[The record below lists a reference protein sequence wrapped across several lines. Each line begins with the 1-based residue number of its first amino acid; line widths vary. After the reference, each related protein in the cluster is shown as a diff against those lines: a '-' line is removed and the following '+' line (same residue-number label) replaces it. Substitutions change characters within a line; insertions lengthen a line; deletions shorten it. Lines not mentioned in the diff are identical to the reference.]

1 MRNIIYIVFFMGAA
15 LHAQTKMDTAESATL
30 KAKVKAKASTIN
42 TLLSDFT
49 QYKHLGFLSN
59 DIITSGKLSFKSP
72 SMVKWEYITPYKYA
86 VLFKNETLFINNE
99 GKKSNIDIGSNKMF
113 KQLNTLIINSVKGD
127 LFDENEFDIT
137 YFKNGTNSEVYF
149 SPKDKKFSKY
159 IKKFQII
166 FNENGDV
173 VELKMIEPSED
184 YTKIVFSNRTVNT
197 KLPDAI
203 FNQ

>member
-1 MRNIIYIVFFMGAA
+1 MRNIIYILFFMGAV
-15 LHAQTKMDTAESATL
+15 LHAQTKMSTAESATL
-30 KAKVKAKASTIN
+30 KAKVKTQATTIK

-49 QYKHLGFLSN
+49 QYKHLDFLSN
-59 DIITSGKLSFKSP
+59 DIKSSGKLSFKSP
-72 SMVKWEYITPYKYA
+72 DLVKWEYTTPFKYA
-86 VLFKNETLFINNE
+86 VLFKNETLFINDE

-137 YFKNGTNSEVYF
+137 YFKDGANSKVYF

-159 IKKFQII
+159 IKAFQIL
-166 FNENGDV
+166 FNEMGDV

-184 YTKIVFSNRTVNT
+184 YTKIVFSNRAVNT
-197 KLPDAI
+197 NLSDAI